1 MGTPESEWKDHD
13 GAEHVKHLTTDSF
26 SKELKKHEHVLV
38 MFYAPWCG
46 HCKAMKG
53 DYAAAAMQLTEDK
66 VPHVLATVDATIET
80 SLASRF
86 NIRGYPTL
94 KLFSKGEEV
103 EDYKGGRSKNDIV
116 DYIRK
121 KAGHSRDEL

>member
-1 MGTPESEWKDHD
+1 MGID
-13 GAEHVKHLTTDSF
+13 GAIFIKHLTESEFDHYMRF
-26 SKELKKHEHVLV
+26 KETVLV

-53 DYAAAAMQLTEDK
+53 DYAAAAVQLTEDK

-80 SLASRF
+80 GLASRF
-86 NIRGYPTL
+86 GIRGYPTL

-116 DYIRK
+116 EYIRK